1 MNNTGEFHLNLTLV
15 ENEVL
20 CSMVRQA
27 TFTQVSDS
35 VGGFRDSLKNH
46 LQARFRP
53 GPNPCEELLPE
64 PSTERL
70 VRELFNWVAVQARLV
85 EDLRLAYRQGSTV
98 VILGRAEFEA
108 LYAIQAKDWSR
119 HDGSVEAMAFC
130 MAAEAC
136 KIGIQAAFEA
146 ARIHLDRQVTPT
158 NVFPLTA
165 RRAKN

>member
-1 MNNTGEFHLNLTLV
+1 MNNTGELHLNLSLT

-27 TFTQVSDS
+27 TFTQVSDA

-46 LQARFRP
+46 MRARP
-53 GPNPCEELLPE
+53 GAPLAPLMPE

-70 VRELFNWVAVQARLV
+70 VKEIFNWVAVQARLV
-85 EDLRLAYRQGSTV
+85 EDLRVAYRQGSTV
-98 VILGRAEFEA
+98 VVLGRPEFEA
-108 LYAIQAKDWSR
+108 LFAIQAKDWSR

-146 ARIHLDRQVTPT
+146 ARIHLDRQVAPT
-158 NVFPLTA
+158 NVFPLAGA